1 MDSKK
6 ILVFIVEDNEM
17 YSMMLDYILTKES
30 THRFMRFNT
39 GEKCVE
45 NLHLEPDIILL
56 DYGLPGMDGLE
67 TIGKIKEYSSDIPV
81 IIITANKNAA
91 ITQRLLDAG
100 AYDYILKENDD
111 IVPLI
116 VETVENAL
124 KKLETSKKV
133 KDIKKQSSL
142 TKILVA
148 VLIVTLAL
156 IGISM
161 TGFGS

>member
-1 MDSKK
+1 MESKK

-17 YSMMLDYILTKES
+17 YSMMLDYILSKES
-30 THRFMRFNT
+30 THRFMRFNS
-39 GEKCVE
+39 GEKCIE
-45 NLHLEPDIILL
+45 NLHLEPDIVLL

-67 TIGKIKEYSSDIPV
+67 TISKIKEHNADIPV

-124 KKLETSKKV
+124 NNVESSNKEKE
-133 KDIKKQSSL
+133 IKKQSSV
-142 TKILVA
+142 TKVLVA
-148 VLIVTLAL
+148 VLIATLAL

-161 TGFGS
+161 SGFG